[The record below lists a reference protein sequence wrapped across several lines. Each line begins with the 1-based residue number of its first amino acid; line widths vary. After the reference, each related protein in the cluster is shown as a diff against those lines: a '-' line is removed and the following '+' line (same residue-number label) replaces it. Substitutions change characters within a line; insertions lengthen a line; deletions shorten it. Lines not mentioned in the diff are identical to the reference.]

1 MEGVLTESESSF
13 IYFSSTIITVRD
25 LLVDGFDV
33 DDDGG
38 TCAKRG
44 FGQRIQM
51 HRKEGSALPKKLID
65 RSEEG
70 RSPVP

>member
-44 FGQRIQM
+44 FAHGIRCIGKKGLRC
-51 HRKEGSALPKKLID
+51 RKN
-65 RSEEG
+65 
-70 RSPVP
+70 